1 MIAPVLINHEKDNWS
16 DTLSKKILQI
26 ETNTIE
32 EFKKSENEL
41 INVSNS
47 VKNDLSEL
55 LINNNIS
62 YGEFVKTINK
72 QKYNN
77 YSLEILA
84 PNGKLIAWNSMVT
97 IPQEDLFPLDYPVG
111 ETYFFKSD
119 LITYL
124 TITDTI
130 ISETDVFYL
139 ICSLPFE
146 KRYVLKNDH
155 YRDINFS
162 KKISE
167 KNVVQVETSFNPFE
181 AKTKDGR
188 KYSFDLLNNS
198 E

>member
-1 MIAPVLINHEKDNWS
+1 MR
-16 DTLSKKILQI
+16 I
-26 ETNTIE
+26 ETNTIKD
-32 EFKKSENEL
+32 FKKSENEL
-41 INVSNS
+41 LDISNS
-47 VKNDLSEL
+47 VKNDLSEI

-62 YGEFVKTINK
+62 YGELVKTIN
-72 QKYNN
+72 QEKYNN

-97 IPQEDLFPLDYPVG
+97 IPQEDLFPLDYPLG

-146 KRYVLKNDH
+146 KQYTLKNN
-155 YRDINFS
+155 YFKEI
-162 KKISE
+162 
-167 KNVVQVETSFNPFE
+167 
-181 AKTKDGR
+181 
-188 KYSFDLLNNS
+188 
-198 E
+198 